1 MRKTILTI
9 CLFAMTSMACGS
21 VNAIDSSIFE
31 LSTQQPTNNKNDKND
46 SKDDS
51 KDDSKKSV
59 NYEAEYTKQEAEVK
73 RIYNEL
79 SNEKSTSRK
88 YTELKSELQEAQ
100 KTLKSIRTTAKK
112 NDVKIT
118 ASKWETAK
126 VK

>member
-21 VNAIDSSIFE
+21 VNATESSIFE
-31 LSTQQPTNNKNDKND
+31 LSTQQPTNNKNDKDDSKND
-46 SKDDS
+46 SK
-51 KDDSKKSV
+51 KGI

-79 SNEKSTSRK
+79 SNENSTSRK